1 MSKSFQALLFIA
13 ITAYYT
19 QSMDTKHAVIILY
32 LLVANVAPPFRTFA
46 RYIRL
51 DCFTHTCWMSIMLS
65 WLFYQYNFDM
75 VSLFVFFC
83 WEVAVFELITY
94 LDPEAV
100 GRNDVIYFGLLPI
113 LFTLYHS
120 SKGLLVRLVE

>member
-1 MSKSFQALLFIA
+1 MYNLFLALLFIA

-46 RYIRL
+46 RYIQL
-51 DCFTHTCWMSIMLS
+51 DCFTHTCWMSIMLC
-65 WLFYQYNFDM
+65 WLFHQYNLHM

-83 WEVAVFELITY
+83 WEVALFELITY
-94 LDPEAV
+94 LDPEALA
-100 GRNDVIYFGLLPI
+100 RNDFVYFGLLPI
-113 LFTLYHS
+113 LFTLYHES
-120 SKGLLVRLVE
+120 RGLLFRWFE